1 MLGTN
6 EGVTDTNLLQ
16 YLGVIEERTNDLL
29 LTQAYVSSQKV
40 SSGLLTQTYPAAS
53 IIFPFLCHLLYVSLT
68 VVCWLQD
75 FDDYAKRQPSLLGE
89 GPQPVSTGPT
99 IMPPAV
105 G

>member
-40 SSGLLTQTYPAAS
+40 SSGLLTQTYPVCLS
-53 IIFPFLCHLLYVSLT
+53 YFPV
-68 VVCWLQD
+68 
-75 FDDYAKRQPSLLGE
+75 
-89 GPQPVSTGPT
+89 PVSFIVDFIDCRLLASGFRRLR
-99 IMPPAV
+99 
-105 G
+105 